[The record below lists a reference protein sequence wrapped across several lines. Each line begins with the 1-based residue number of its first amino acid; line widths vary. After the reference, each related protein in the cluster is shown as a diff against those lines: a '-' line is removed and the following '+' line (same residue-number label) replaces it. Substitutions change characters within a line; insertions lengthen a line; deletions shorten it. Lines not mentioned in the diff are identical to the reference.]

1 MARKCVSWLV
11 IVLVFT
17 GTGCETSYNRGLS
30 TIRYSDV
37 GSTYSVVNNFGQ
49 GETPTILL
57 WGYGDETITYEVIN
71 IVTATIVKSAT
82 VYIPKTN
89 FNRWYPLH
97 GLPSSSYVVRLKQDG
112 SVVDTWK
119 FSVSK

>member
-17 GTGCETSYNRGLS
+17 GTGCETSYNRELS

-37 GSTYSVVNNFGQ
+37 GSTYSAVHHFGQ

-57 WGYGDETITYEVIN
+57 CGYGGETITYEVIN
-71 IVTATIVKSAT
+71 IVTATIVKSST
-82 VYIPKTN
+82 EYVPKKN
-89 FNRWYPLH
+89 FYRWYPLH
-97 GLPSSSYVVRLKQDG
+97 DLPSSGYVVRLKQHG

>member
-1 MARKCVSWLV
+1 MARKCVGWLV

-30 TIRYSDV
+30 TVRYSDV
-37 GSTYSVVNNFGQ
+37 GSTYSAANHFGQ

-57 WGYGDETITYEVIN
+57 WGYGGETITYEVIN

-82 VYIPKTN
+82 DHVPKTN
-89 FNRWYPLH
+89 FYRWYPLH
-97 GLPSSSYVVRLKQDG
+97 NLPSSDYVVRLKQDG
-112 SVVDTWK
+112 SVVDTWN
-119 FSVSK
+119 FSVNK

>member
-1 MARKCVSWLV
+1 MVRKCASWLI

-17 GTGCETSYNRGLS
+17 GTGCETSYNRELS
-30 TIRYSDV
+30 VIRYSDV
-37 GSTYSVVNNFGQ
+37 GSTYSAVNHFGQ

-57 WGYGDETITYEVIN
+57 RGYGGETITYEVIN
-71 IVTATIVKSAT
+71 IVTATIVKSDT
-82 VYIPKTN
+82 EHVPQGHLY
-89 FNRWYPLH
+89 RWYPLH
-97 GLPSSSYVVRLKQDG
+97 DLPSSRYVVRLKQHG